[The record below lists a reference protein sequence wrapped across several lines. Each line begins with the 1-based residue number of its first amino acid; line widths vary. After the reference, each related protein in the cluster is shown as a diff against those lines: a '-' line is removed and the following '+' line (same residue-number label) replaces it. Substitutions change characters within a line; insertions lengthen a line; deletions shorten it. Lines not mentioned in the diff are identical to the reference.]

1 MYVAG
6 KTTLDTLSILLTEFR
21 AFSESQIAR
30 VTHLLRPFMPT
41 LDNKNSHLLQVQSSP
56 LFSVNWR
63 CDSLKPEK
71 RISFV
76 LPPCPGW
83 SACWGWTQWSW
94 ENYHSL
100 SDLQTVS
107 NKKILNLSK
116 IIYFTWAFLV
126 SAVKPGRKEMLLLLL
141 PPYPFPFLYK
151 LWRWLH
157 WRPTFTYNG
166 QENSHWSNPV

>member
-30 VTHLLRPFMPT
+30 VTHLLRPFMPK

-63 CDSLKPEK
+63 CDSLELEK
-71 RISFV
+71 RMCFA
-76 LPPCPGW
+76 LPRCPDW

-100 SDLQTVS
+100 SDLQTVK
-107 NKKILNLSK
+107 N
-116 IIYFTWAFLV
+116 
-126 SAVKPGRKEMLLLLL
+126 VK
-141 PPYPFPFLYK
+141 
-151 LWRWLH
+151 
-157 WRPTFTYNG
+157 
-166 QENSHWSNPV
+166 QENIKLVKDNLFYLSFFSECSKAWEEGNVTITASTIPISIPLQIMKMVTLTADLHVQWPGK